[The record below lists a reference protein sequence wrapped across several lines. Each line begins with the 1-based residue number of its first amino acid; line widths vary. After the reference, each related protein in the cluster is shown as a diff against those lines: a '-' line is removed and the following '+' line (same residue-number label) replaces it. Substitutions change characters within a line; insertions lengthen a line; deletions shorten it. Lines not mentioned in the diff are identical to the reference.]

1 MFERLNAPKQDP
13 ILGLTLAIQA
23 DQRSDK
29 IDLGI
34 GVYRNADGET
44 PIMAAVRQAQREQAE
59 TQTTKSYIGLAGNE
73 TFNTALIDL
82 LLGGTAAHT
91 RAAGI
96 QTPGASGALRMLAEL
111 IKTARPDATVWIS
124 NPSYVNHRPV
134 MAAAG
139 LNVAEYPYFDVAT
152 KQVDE
157 AAMLDQIA
165 TFGEQDVL
173 LLHGCCHNPTGADI
187 SMDAWQRIAELAEQR
202 GFLPFVDIAYQGF
215 GDGLMEDAAGL
226 RLLADRL
233 PELIIATSCSKNFGL
248 YRERTGAA
256 IVVGHSLEES
266 LKAKGRILEVA
277 RGSYTMPPDHGAAL
291 VAAILGRDDLKA
303 LWMEELMVM
312 NQRINSLRSELVRQF
327 REISGSDRFD
337 YFGQHRG
344 MFSVTGLG
352 NEQIDALRVDH
363 GIYMVGG
370 GRMNVAGLAE
380 RDIPRLAECFLTVG
394 A

>member
-13 ILGLTLAIQA
+13 ILGLTLAIMA

-29 IDLGI
+29 MDLGI
-34 GVYRNADGET
+34 GVYRNAEGAT

-59 TQTTKSYIGLAGNE
+59 NQTTKSYIGLAGNE

-82 LLGGTAAHT
+82 LLGGTAAHS

-111 IKTARPDATVWIS
+111 IKSARPDATVWIS

-134 MAAAG
+134 MEAAG
-139 LNVAEYPYFDVAT
+139 LKVADYTYFDVAT

-165 TFGEQDVL
+165 TLGEQDVL

-187 SMDAWQRIAELAEQR
+187 SLQAWQRIAELAEQQ

-256 IVVGHSLEES
+256 IVVGHTLEES

-291 VAAILGRDDLKA
+291 VAAILGRDDLKT
-303 LWMEELMVM
+303 LWMDELTVM
-312 NQRINSLRSELVRQF
+312 NQRINHLRAELVRQF
-327 REISGSDRFD
+327 RDRSDSDRFD
-337 YFGQHRG
+337 YFGEHRG
-344 MFSVTGLG
+344 MFSVTGLA
-352 NEQIDALRVDH
+352 NEQIDALRVEH

-380 RDIPRLAECFLTVG
+380 RDIPRLVDCFLAVG

>member
-1 MFERLNAPKQDP
+1 
-13 ILGLTLAIQA
+13 
-23 DQRSDK
+23 
-29 IDLGI
+29 
-34 GVYRNADGET
+34 
-44 PIMAAVRQAQREQAE
+44 MAAVRQAQREQAE
-59 TQTTKSYIGLAGNE
+59 NQTTKSYIGLAGNE

-82 LLGGTAAHT
+82 LLGGTAAHS

-111 IKTARPDATVWIS
+111 IKSARPDATVWIS

-134 MAAAG
+134 MEAAG
-139 LNVAEYPYFDVAT
+139 LKVADYTYFDVAT

-165 TFGEQDVL
+165 TLGEQDVL

-187 SMDAWQRIAELAEQR
+187 SLQAWQRIAELAEQQ

-256 IVVGHSLEES
+256 IVVGHTLEES

-291 VAAILGRDDLKA
+291 VAAILGRDDLKT
-303 LWMEELMVM
+303 LWMDELTVM
-312 NQRINSLRSELVRQF
+312 NQRINHLRAELVRQF
-327 REISGSDRFD
+327 RDRSDSDRFD
-337 YFGQHRG
+337 YFGEHRG
-344 MFSVTGLG
+344 MFSVTGLA
-352 NEQIDALRVDH
+352 NEQIDALRVEH

-380 RDIPRLAECFLTVG
+380 RDIPRLVDCFLAVG

>member
-23 DQRSDK
+23 DQRPDK

-34 GVYRNADGET
+34 GVYRNARGET
-44 PIMAAVRQAQREQAE
+44 PVMAAVKQAHIEQANA
-59 TQTTKSYIGLAGNE
+59 QTTKSYIGLAGNE
-73 TFNTALIDL
+73 TFNKALIDL
-82 LLGGTAAHT
+82 LLGGTASYG

-134 MAAAG
+134 MEAAG
-139 LNVAEYPYFDVAT
+139 LTVAQYPYFDVTT

-157 AAMLDQIA
+157 AAMLNRIA
-165 TFGEQDVL
+165 TLGEQDVL

-187 SMDAWQRIAELAEQR
+187 SMETWQRIAELAEKQ

-233 PELIIATSCSKNFGL
+233 PEMIIATSCSKNFGL

-256 IVVGHSLEES
+256 IVVGHTLEES
-266 LKAKGRILEVA
+266 LKAKGRIMEVA

-291 VAAILGRDDLKA
+291 VAAILERDDLKA
-303 LWMEELMVM
+303 IWMDELTTM
-312 NQRINSLRSELVRQF
+312 NRRINDLRRALVSHF
-327 REISGSDRFD
+327 RSISDSDRFD
-337 YFGQHRG
+337 YFGEHRG
-344 MFSVTGLG
+344 MFSVTGLDDA
-352 NEQIDALRVDH
+352 QIDALRTDH
-363 GIYMVGG
+363 GIYIVGG
-370 GRMNVAGLAE
+370 GRVNVAGLRE
-380 RDIPRLAECFLTVG
+380 SDIPRLAECFLAVG

>member
-13 ILGLTLAIQA
+13 ILGLTLAIAA

-34 GVYRNADGET
+34 GVYRNADGAT

-82 LLGGTAAHT
+82 LLSGTAAHS

-111 IKTARPDATVWIS
+111 LKTARPDATVWIS

-134 MAAAG
+134 MEAAG

-157 AAMLDQIA
+157 AAMLGQIA
-165 TFGEQDVL
+165 TLGEEDVL

-187 SMDAWQRIAELAEQR
+187 SMDAWHRVAELAEQR

-256 IVVGHSLEES
+256 IVVGHTLEES
-266 LKAKGRILEVA
+266 LNAKGRILEVA

-291 VAAILGRDDLKA
+291 VAAILGRDDLKT
-303 LWMEELMVM
+303 LWMEELTVM

-344 MFSVTGLG
+344 MFSVTGLS
-352 NEQIDALRVDH
+352 NAQIDALRVDH

-370 GRMNVAGLAE
+370 GRMNVAGLRE
-380 RDIPRLAECFLTVG
+380 RDIPRLAECFLAVG